1 MQHVVLIRILL
12 VSIAWPGVV
21 VTRVLIVWSDI
32 ETTVHLRVGALQ
44 KVLIS
49 HGGRFFGRLLMAG
62 HKIHVVIWIL
72 RRFLASLCSALS
84 KSWRRFR
91 RITFLWGKLWLPLW
105 VGVLMHYQHI
115 VAVTDCMLVWHFA
128 RLSGSGGVLLIENI
142 LKLPH
147 SFSLFDTKFLAFLIP
162 APLIDLSLSQRGLFG
177 NHKESLLGPMRIF
190 FEFCKQLVKLVCS
203 LSFSFPYQS
212 LHLTC
217 LLIKDISSALL
228 VEAWIER
235 LVVHRFISCEA
246 HVLSDALFVCFHH
259 LSRVSGDLLVHCL
272 VVDLRF
278 FLVFTFSW
286 CYLLD
291 NLSILRP

>member
-1 MQHVVLIRILL
+1 MLHVVLIRILL
-12 VSIAWPGVV
+12 VSIAWTGVIV
-21 VTRVLIVWSDI
+21 ARVLIVWSDI
-32 ETTVHLRVGALQ
+32 ETTVQLRVGALQ

-49 HGGRFFGRLLMAG
+49 HGGRFFGSLLMAG
-62 HKIHVVIWIL
+62 HKIHVVIGIL

-84 KSWRRFR
+84 KSWRRFDCV
-91 RITFLWGKLWLPLW
+91 TFLWGKLWLPLW

-115 VAVTDCMLVWHFA
+115 VAVTDCMLIWHFA
-128 RLSGSGGVLLIENI
+128 RLSCSGGVLLIEDI

-147 SFSLFDTKFLAFLIP
+147 SFSLFDTKFLAFLVP
-162 APLIDLSLSQRGLFG
+162 APLIDLSLSQRCLFG
-177 NHKESLLGPMRIF
+177 YHQEGFLGPMRIF
-190 FEFCKQLVKLVCS
+190 FEFRKQLVKLVCS
-203 LSFSFPYQS
+203 LSFSFPYQP

-228 VEAWIER
+228 VEAWIQW

-246 HVLSDALFVCFHH
+246 HVLSDALFVCFDH
-259 LSRVSGDLLVHCL
+259 LSRVSGDLLVHWL
-272 VVDLRF
+272 IVDLRF

-286 CYLLD
+286 CYFLH